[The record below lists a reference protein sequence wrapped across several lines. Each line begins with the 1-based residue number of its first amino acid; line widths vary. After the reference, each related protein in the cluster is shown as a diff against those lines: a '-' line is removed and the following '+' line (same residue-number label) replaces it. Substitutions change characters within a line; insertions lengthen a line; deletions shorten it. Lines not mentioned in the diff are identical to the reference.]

1 MATDNIINGTLAV
14 IKTGAD
20 HSAATAVAFSTSA
33 SISLS
38 MDTRDIS
45 NKGSAGWRELLEAQ
59 MSWSASLEGLY
70 AINDASSS
78 AVKNYDDLFDLL
90 TGRAA
95 TFLELSTGVTGDFY
109 YYGQVFLTSLE
120 QSAPMED
127 NMTFSA
133 TFEGTSTLSKGTI

>member
-1 MATDNIINGTLAV
+1 MATTNVINGTLAV
-14 IKTGAD
+14 LKTGTD
-20 HSAATAVAFSTSA
+20 HATATAFAFSTSA

-45 NKGSAGWRELLEAQ
+45 NKSSAGWRELLEAQ

-70 AINDASSS
+70 AIEDAGSS
-78 AVKNYDDLFDLL
+78 AVKNYDELYDLL
-90 TGRAA
+90 TSRTN

-109 YYGQVFLTSLE
+109 YYGKVYLTSLE
-120 QSAPMED
+120 QSAPLED

-133 TFEGTSTLSKGTI
+133 TFEGTAALTKGTI